1 MAKYAFK
8 RFRAE
13 YPSDAAFLARIIEI
27 QYGGDETLCPA
38 CSNFQ
43 IPNISRNRSLPSPCR

>member
-38 CSNFQ
+38 CSQF
-43 IPNISRNRSLPSPCR
+43 PNTKHK